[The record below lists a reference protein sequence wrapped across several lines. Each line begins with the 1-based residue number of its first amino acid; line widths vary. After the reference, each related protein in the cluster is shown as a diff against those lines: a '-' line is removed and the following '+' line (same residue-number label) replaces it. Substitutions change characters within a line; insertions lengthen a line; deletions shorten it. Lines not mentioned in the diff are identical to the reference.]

1 MSYERTYIVGIK
13 YRGPGSAMSY
23 ERTCIIGIKY
33 RGSGSENARRKSW
46 RKEKR
51 V

>member
-1 MSYERTYIVGIK
+1 MREHVK
-13 YRGPGSAMSY
+13 YRGPGSEMSY

-33 RGSGSENARRKSW
+33 RGPGSENARRKSW